1 MYLNLARAADGKK
14 KIKQQSVGDFTRFS
28 FQ

>member
-1 MYLNLARAADGKK
+1 MYWNLAIASDGKK